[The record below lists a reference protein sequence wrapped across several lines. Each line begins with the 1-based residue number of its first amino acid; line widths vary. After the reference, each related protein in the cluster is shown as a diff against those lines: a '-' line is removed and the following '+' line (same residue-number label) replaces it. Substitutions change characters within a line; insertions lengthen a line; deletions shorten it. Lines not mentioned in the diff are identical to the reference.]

1 MRRTGGTQNVPQAGS
16 VTETQRRGKTPNHT
30 GADLA
35 VNL

>member
-1 MRRTGGTQNVPQAGS
+1 MFHRRVALQQ
-16 VTETQRRGKTPNHT
+16 TQRRGKTPDHT